1 MDDPTK
7 GDNFP
12 KDSSLLRKV
21 SLCIECSLSSNT
33 KDLLLKEL
41 NTIYKFFRFRSTWFQ
56 SVAAAVSFNF
66 CSSFQEDFVINV
78 SEQKSAISGK
88 ILVVKVKVIIFCPQ
102 FHWNLAHL
110 QFTNLVVSESEV
122 KWKVKVKSEV
132 RIFLSPI
139 LLKLR
144 SVVVQDK

>member
-41 NTIYKFFRFRSTWFQ
+41 NTIYKFFRFRST
-56 SVAAAVSFNF
+56 
-66 CSSFQEDFVINV
+66 
-78 SEQKSAISGK
+78 
-88 ILVVKVKVIIFCPQ
+88 
-102 FHWNLAHL
+102 
-110 QFTNLVVSESEV
+110 
-122 KWKVKVKSEV
+122 
-132 RIFLSPI
+132 
-139 LLKLR
+139 
-144 SVVVQDK
+144 